1 MNAVFD
7 TVILIDYL
15 NGVPEAAREL
25 SYYDRIT
32 ISIITWV
39 EVMAGVRTAE
49 RETVTR
55 EFLRT
60 LNVHGVDEAVA
71 EQAARIRRSSRIR
84 VPDAIIRA
92 TALELGELLVTRNTK
107 DFPRDDPGVR
117 IPYTI

>member
-15 NGVPEAAREL
+15 NSVPEAAREF

-32 ISIITWV
+32 ISMVSWI
-39 EVMAGVRTAE
+39 EVMAGVPTAE
-49 RETVTR
+49 KETVAR

-60 LNVHGVDEAVA
+60 FNVREVDEAVA

-107 DFPRDDPGVR
+107 DFPRDDPGIR